1 MNVVEF
7 EWWES
12 FDIDNFT
19 FTFTPVQH
27 WSRRGLFD
35 KNKSLWGGWYIKS
48 SDYSIFH
55 AGDTG
60 YSNDFITTK
69 EKLGSPKYSF
79 IPIGAYEPEWF
90 MAASH
95 VNPEDAI
102 KIMIDLESEFSF
114 GMHWATFTLTD
125 EDTIEPKIRLERA
138 LENAE
143 LNNFTTLTPGE
154 VVLLE

>member
-1 MNVVEF
+1 MIVCGVVG
-7 EWWES
+7 
-12 FDIDNFT
+12 ICNL
-19 FTFTPVQH
+19 VIMV
-27 WSRRGLFD
+27 
-35 KNKSLWGGWYIKS
+35 Y
-48 SDYSIFH
+48 H

-60 YSNDFITTK
+60 YSKDFIKTK

-102 KIMIDLESEFSF
+102 QIMLDLESEYSF

-125 EDTIEPKIRLERA
+125 EDTIEPQLRLNKALQKANLTNFRTLIPGTFIRLE
-138 LENAE
+138 
-143 LNNFTTLTPGE
+143 
-154 VVLLE
+154 